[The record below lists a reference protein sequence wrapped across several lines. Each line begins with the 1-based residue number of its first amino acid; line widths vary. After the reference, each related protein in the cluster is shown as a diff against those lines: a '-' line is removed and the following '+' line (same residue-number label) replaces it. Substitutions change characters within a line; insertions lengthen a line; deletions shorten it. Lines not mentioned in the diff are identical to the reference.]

1 MTVPK
6 IELTGETI
14 LLVVAAIVV
23 VAEVISAIAKGKKSY
38 NELSGRD
45 QRQAEMLALKQRV
58 GDLEAWKIQTDHRLQ
73 QGNIRFDENSKDTM
87 EILLVLRSMIKHMQS
102 GNDHAKLQETD
113 DKLYKYLVE
122 KRGVSPS
129 TLD

>member
-1 MTVPK
+1 MPK
-6 IELTGETI
+6 VELNSNTI
-14 LLVVAAIVV
+14 LIVIAAIVV
-23 VAEVISAIAKGKKSY
+23 LAEVISAIAKGIKSY
-38 NELSGRD
+38 KELSGTDKRHAEMAALKGRVTELETWKTTVD
-45 QRQAEMLALKQRV
+45 QRFQK
-58 GDLEAWKIQTDHRLQ
+58 
-73 QGNIRFDENSKDTM
+73 GNVRFDENSKDTM

-129 TLD
+129 SLQ